1 MARMKIDMPKE
12 WHFSITMKVRVT
24 DLNYGNHLAN
34 QQFLAFAQEARM
46 AYFAQYGFTE
56 LDFGGTSLI
65 QADAAI
71 TYKGEG
77 HLNDEVQIE
86 VAAQTE
92 GGSSFNIFYK
102 FIVGL
107 PFHVVTYYLQG
118 TRLVIRVNIYITPL
132 LTVIHLTFIISSFI
146 SHFIIYILQN

>member
-1 MARMKIDMPKE
+1 MKIDMPKE

-71 TYKGEG
+71 TFKGEG
-77 HLNDEVQIE
+77 HLNDEVQID
-86 VAAQTE
+86 VAAHTE

-102 FIVGL
+102 FIYIKNYIIIK
-107 PFHVVTYYLQG
+107 FKH
-118 TRLVIRVNIYITPL
+118 RWNIYIRLVQT
-132 LTVIHLTFIISSFI
+132 HCFIINI
-146 SHFIIYILQN
+146 RR